1 MYLDAGGDSQW
12 YGSKLLWAGT
22 NPYTEALDSSDW
34 FKTAYPNYAHIL
46 YFALFPLTLFEW
58 EASKIVWFFFNVTC
72 FLFTLYAF
80 VRYEKVEPYSVLILA
95 SLMLLGS
102 TFANTLYQGQLSI
115 LIFSWVSLAWIFRMN
130 SVLLVIFLSLIFSKY
145 SFGLP
150 ILLGFFLAGYFKETV
165 GAFLLNLLF
174 ALVFAYKFDLG
185 FLESIS
191 LPFKVASVYTSG
203 HGHSD
208 LLTLFRLGTPN
219 ESFFGINYFSIG
231 AFAIYA
237 VFAYICL
244 VHRPHKKLIVVSSL
258 LLSFPVLFHLP
269 YDYVVLLAPI
279 IIGLSHP
286 ALSKKSVSVLTALS
300 VYFWIYPILPKFL
313 RTLFHVN
320 TGIHP
325 MDYFG
330 PTFGK
335 VFILFNIMLLV
346 SAAFIVLQD
355 TSSKDPALKEV
366 K

>member
-1 MYLDAGGDSQW
+1 
-12 YGSKLLWAGT
+12 
-22 NPYTEALDSSDW
+22 
-34 FKTAYPNYAHIL
+34 
-46 YFALFPLTLFEW
+46 
-58 EASKIVWFFFNVTC
+58 
-72 FLFTLYAF
+72 
-80 VRYEKVEPYSVLILA
+80 
-95 SLMLLGS
+95 
-102 TFANTLYQGQLSI
+102 
-115 LIFSWVSLAWIFRMN
+115 
-130 SVLLVIFLSLIFSKY
+130 VLLVIFLSLIFSKY